1 MYKIKDLFD
10 KIDKKLILFYIYN
23 LSHPMTFLIGGTPN
37 KKNKNNKMN
46 KKNKKNKKN
55 EVDQRKIDSQ
65 VQQYHQEQCQ
75 ERELL
80 LSSIKQKSFRL
91 QLHNDYTLEPGKLTK
106 PKGIRNPGSS
116 KDIYT
121 KHARQ
126 RLKERGSRGT
136 RIRSPDDHR
145 IIITVLPENQ
155 EQEALRIQREEQ
167 RRVREQGDLERFLQL
182 NNR

>member
-1 MYKIKDLFD
+1 MYKIKDLFY

-23 LSHPMTFLIGGTPN
+23 LNHTMNSLGKSPS
-37 KKNKNNKMN
+37 KK
-46 KKNKKNKKN
+46 KKNKKNKKI
-55 EVDQRKIDSQ
+55 EVDLQKINAQ
-65 VQQYHQEQCQ
+65 VQQYYQEQYK
-75 ERELL
+75 EREFL
-80 LSSIKQKSFRL
+80 LSSIKQKSSRL
-91 QLHNDYTLEPGKLTK
+91 QLHNDCTLEPGKLTK
-106 PKGIRNPGSS
+106 PKGIKNPGSN

-145 IIITVLPENQ
+145 VIITVLPENQ

-167 RRVREQGDLERFLQL
+167 RRVRERGDLERFLQL